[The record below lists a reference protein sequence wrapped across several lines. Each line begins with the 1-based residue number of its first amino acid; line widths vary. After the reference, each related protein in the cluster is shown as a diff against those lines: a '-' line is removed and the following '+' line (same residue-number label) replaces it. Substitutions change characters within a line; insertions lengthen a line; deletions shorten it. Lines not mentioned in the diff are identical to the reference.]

1 MARRRITV
9 EDDAE
14 ILVHWRAGIEP
25 LVQQGSGAWRRSP
38 RPAPGPSRRVSA
50 AARRERGS
58 SPASPSAL

>member
-25 LVQQGSGAWRRSP
+25 LVEQVLAHGDDLLGQRLGH
-38 RPAPGPSRRVSA
+38 
-50 AARRERGS
+50 RGG
-58 SPASPSAL
+58 